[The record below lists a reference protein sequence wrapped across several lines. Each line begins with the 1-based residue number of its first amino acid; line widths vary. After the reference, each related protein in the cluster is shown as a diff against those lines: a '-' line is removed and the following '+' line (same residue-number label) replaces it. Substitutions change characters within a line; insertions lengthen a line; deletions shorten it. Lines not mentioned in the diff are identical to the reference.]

1 MNKKEAE
8 DYIYKSYLKAERY
21 QNYNDADANKRRPDL
36 SRKAIE
42 ELSRTECVV
51 VTGSK
56 GKGSVSSMISRIL
69 QTKLKVGLLTS
80 PHLVDFCER
89 FKINGHDISDSD
101 FIKHVEIV
109 RSTFDKIDNDL
120 PVGVCISPIAL
131 QVAVA
136 LSYFNEKKTDFNVL
150 ECGKG
155 AKYDDVNNV
164 IHQYSVI
171 NSIFLEH
178 TRELGDTLEKI
189 AEDKAHVIS
198 QGQKCAYIAK
208 QEDSVLEVLRERAK
222 SMGVLTK
229 TYGIDF
235 EAINV
240 RYTNHGM
247 LFDIIADNEVFKDVS
262 IPLLGDHQAR
272 NCALAFALCKDVL
285 GEMDINQVKNNLLS
299 LNWPG
304 RMEILNSNPFVML
317 DACINRESCQSL
329 KQALDYLNMGKSTII
344 IGIPDDKDYLG
355 VAEAMKDYAETII
368 LTKSHN
374 QHYVFSEKQTT
385 VLKDHG
391 IAAIRI
397 PNVEEAIRFAQKNP
411 YPIVILGTTSVVSE
425 VKVLQ
430 QA

>member
-120 PVGVCISPIAL
+120 PMGVCISPIGL

-164 IHQYSVI
+164 I
-171 NSIFLEH
+171 L
-178 TRELGDTLEKI
+178 
-189 AEDKAHVIS
+189 
-198 QGQKCAYIAK
+198 
-208 QEDSVLEVLRERAK
+208 
-222 SMGVLTK
+222 
-229 TYGIDF
+229 
-235 EAINV
+235 
-240 RYTNHGM
+240 
-247 LFDIIADNEVFKDVS
+247 
-262 IPLLGDHQAR
+262 
-272 NCALAFALCKDVL
+272 
-285 GEMDINQVKNNLLS
+285 
-299 LNWPG
+299 
-304 RMEILNSNPFVML
+304 
-317 DACINRESCQSL
+317 
-329 KQALDYLNMGKSTII
+329 
-344 IGIPDDKDYLG
+344 
-355 VAEAMKDYAETII
+355 
-368 LTKSHN
+368 
-374 QHYVFSEKQTT
+374 
-385 VLKDHG
+385 
-391 IAAIRI
+391 
-397 PNVEEAIRFAQKNP
+397 
-411 YPIVILGTTSVVSE
+411 
-425 VKVLQ
+425 
-430 QA
+430 